1 MATACRFFFAVFS
14 LFRFS
19 LNLGI
24 LERPLAVG
32 LLWGVV
38 TGEYETAISVGIFFE
53 LFWLDQIP
61 AGTYI
66 PPHSLC
72 STFLALSLMDS
83 FKMTQPGEIVYPIL
97 LSLPMGL
104 VGGKLEYLQRRW
116 QDGSYNN
123 LLHWA
128 RMPVRRRNPD
138 HPKRLVRLS
147 LLLQLAVH
155 FAFFTVSVLALAGVL
170 AFLGMYEEPFA
181 LTADLRWPHLWFLA
195 ALGALLALRVKRS
208 YVIVACSVLILA
220 VFNTL

>member
-1 MATACRFFFAVFS
+1 MAVACGFFFALFA

-32 LLWGVV
+32 VLWGLL
-38 TGEYETAISVGIFFE
+38 TGEYETALAVGIFFE

-66 PPHSLC
+66 PPHSLL
-72 STFLALSLMDS
+72 STFLALSLVDS
-83 FKMTQPGEIVYPIL
+83 FEMTQPGEIVYPIL

-104 VGGKLEYLQRRW
+104 MGAKLEYLQRRW

-138 HPKRLVRLS
+138 HPKRLLRLS
-147 LLLQLAVH
+147 ILQQLAVF
-155 FAFFTVSVLALAGVL
+155 FALFTVSVLALAGVL
-170 AFLGMYEEPFA
+170 VFLQSFEEPFL
-181 LTADLRWPHLWFLA
+181 LTERLRWPHLWFLA
-195 ALGALLALRVKRS
+195 ALGGLLALRVKRS
-208 YVIVACSVLILA
+208 YVIVACSVLVLA